1 LIQFFSLKGKHE
13 MKTKIFN
20 AISLAVIMAMLV
32 TTLALADNLQGDDLV
47 AGNNASK
54 QPGQTGTAAFFLQ
67 ATGPDGC
74 NADATNPVTVNV
86 SSSQSWLT
94 INTPGNVSLTG
105 CGSGNTVTIGYS
117 VASNAPVGG
126 VAVVAGTASG
136 GKSGNNGFNN
146 NPGDFNVTVVAPPP
160 PSDSTPPSITPNVSG
175 TLGNNGW
182 YVSDVTVSWTVSDP
196 ESTVSSTSGCGSS
209 SVTSDTAGQTFTCSA
224 TSAGGTN
231 SQSVTI
237 KRDATAPSISGS
249 AAPAPNGAGW
259 NNSDVSIT
267 FVCSDALS
275 GLASCGPNQSL
286 SGDGSNQSASGTAV
300 DNAGN
305 SASATVSGI
314 DLDKTAP
321 TISGSASPVS
331 NANGWNN
338 SDVTVSFI
346 CGDGLSGVAA
356 CTSPVILSGEGA
368 GQSVTGTVVDNA
380 DNSADVTVSNIN
392 IDKTSP
398 TASASASPAPNA
410 NGWNNGDVT
419 VSFSGSDALSD
430 IDFCD
435 ADVVLSS
442 EGAGQSTSGTCTD
455 MAGNVSDSAT
465 ASGINIDKTAPVVTV
480 TGVANGATYIMG
492 SVPAAGCST
501 SDVLSGVASAASLGM
516 SGGPLGAIT
525 ATCSGATDNAGN
537 AAGSVSATYNV
548 IYNWNGFFQPIDNLP
563 ILNKAK
569 AGSAIPVK
577 FSLSGFQGL
586 NIFLAGYPVST
597 VTTCGSTTT
606 DTIETT
612 VTAGSSS
619 LSYDAT
625 SDQYNY
631 VWKTDKSWAGT
642 CRTLTVKLI
651 DGTIHQ
657 ANFNFTK

>member
-1 LIQFFSLKGKHE
+1 VLSNSVSGSTSSE
-13 MKTKIFN
+13 GASVPVVGTCE
-20 AISLAVIMAMLV
+20 
-32 TTLALADNLQGDDLV
+32 DN
-47 AGNNASK
+47 AGN
-54 QPGQTGTAAFFLQ
+54 T
-67 ATGPDGC
+67 
-74 NADATNPVTVNV
+74 
-86 SSSQSWLT
+86 
-94 INTPGNVSLTG
+94 
-105 CGSGNTVTIGYS
+105 
-117 VASNAPVGG
+117 ASNTQHFMVD
-126 VAVVAGTASG
+126 
-136 GKSGNNGFNN
+136 K
-146 NPGDFNVTVVAPPP
+146 
-160 PSDSTPPSITPNVSG
+160 
-175 TLGNNGW
+175 
-182 YVSDVTVSWTVSDP
+182 
-196 ESTVSSTSGCGSS
+196 
-209 SVTSDTAGQTFTCSA
+209 
-224 TSAGGTN
+224 
-231 SQSVTI
+231 
-237 KRDATAPSISGS
+237 TAPSISGS
-249 AAPAPNGAGW
+249 ASPAANSNGW
-259 NNSDVSIT
+259 NKTDVTVSFT
-267 FVCSDALS
+267 CGDGLS
-275 GLASCGPNQSL
+275 SVASCGPDQTL
-286 SGDGSNQSASGTAV
+286 SGEGTGQSVTGTAL

-314 DLDKTAP
+314 NIDKTAP
-321 TISGSASPVS
+321 TASATALPLP
-331 NANGWNN
+331 NINGWNN
-338 SDVTVSFI
+338 SDVS
-346 CGDGLSGVAA
+346 
-356 CTSPVILSGEGA
+356 
-368 GQSVTGTVVDNA
+368 
-380 DNSADVTVSNIN
+380 
-392 IDKTSP
+392 
-398 TASASASPAPNA
+398 
-410 NGWNNGDVT
+410 

-442 EGAGQSTSGTCTD
+442 EGAGQSASGTCTD
-455 MAGNVSDSAT
+455 KAGNVSDSAT

-480 TGVANGATYIMG
+480 TGVADGATYTLG

-501 SDVLSGVASAASLGM
+501 SDTLSGVASAASLDA
-516 SGGPLGAIT
+516 SGGPLGSIT

-537 AAGSVSATYNV
+537 AAGSVSATYSV

-563 ILNKAK
+563 VLNKAK